1 MSGVSR
7 CVGDLGSLDILDILD
22 RVECDPYHY
31 RLPNPRHSGLFALT
45 GQNARLRGVTGLLG
59 ERL

>member
-1 MSGVSR
+1 
-7 CVGDLGSLDILDILD
+7 VGDLGSLDILDILD
-22 RVECDPYHY
+22 RVECDPNHY